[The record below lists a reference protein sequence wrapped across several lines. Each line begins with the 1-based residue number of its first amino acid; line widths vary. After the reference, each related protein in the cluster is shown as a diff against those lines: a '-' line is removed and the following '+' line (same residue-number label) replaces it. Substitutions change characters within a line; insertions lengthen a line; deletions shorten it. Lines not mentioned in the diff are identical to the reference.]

1 MNREDRLHLKNIKDI
16 LKEAR
21 DTAEKDSKLGI
32 ANAYY
37 NGLAEG
43 YAHAFELIRR
53 IKWVIIYAEPVGES
67 LIVAMVIH
75 VVVSMKK

>member
-21 DTAEKDSKLGI
+21 DTANDNSITTIDHEIK
-32 ANAYY
+32 AYY

-43 YAHAFELIRR
+43 YAHTFELIRR
-53 IKWVIIYAEPVGES
+53 IKWNIVKFAEMQVI
-67 LIVAMVIH
+67 
-75 VVVSMKK
+75 

>member
-1 MNREDRLHLKNIKDI
+1 MNREDRLHLKSIKDI

-21 DTAEKDSKLGI
+21 DTANKDSNI
-32 ANAYY
+32 TTSTEDHAYY

-53 IKWVIIYAEPVGES
+53 IK
-67 LIVAMVIH
+67 
-75 VVVSMKK
+75 

>member
-1 MNREDRLHLKNIKDI
+1 MNREDRLHLKSIKDI

-21 DTAEKDSKLGI
+21 DTAENNSITKIEHEIK
-32 ANAYY
+32 AYY

-53 IKWVIIYAEPVGES
+53 IK
-67 LIVAMVIH
+67 
-75 VVVSMKK
+75 

>member
-43 YAHAFELIRR
+43 YSHAFELIRR
-53 IKWVIIYAEPVGES
+53 IK
-67 LIVAMVIH
+67 
-75 VVVSMKK
+75 

>member
-1 MNREDRLHLKNIKDI
+1 MNREDRLHLKSIKDI

-21 DTAEKDSKLGI
+21 DQANNDTHICTSTED
-32 ANAYY
+32 NAYY

-53 IKWVIIYAEPVGES
+53 IK
-67 LIVAMVIH
+67 
-75 VVVSMKK
+75 

>member
-53 IKWVIIYAEPVGES
+53 IK
-67 LIVAMVIH
+67 
-75 VVVSMKK
+75 

>member
-1 MNREDRLHLKNIKDI
+1 MNREDRLHLKTIKDI

-21 DTAEKDSKLGI
+21 DTANKDSSI
-32 ANAYY
+32 TASTEDNAYY

-53 IKWVIIYAEPVGES
+53 IK
-67 LIVAMVIH
+67 
-75 VVVSMKK
+75 